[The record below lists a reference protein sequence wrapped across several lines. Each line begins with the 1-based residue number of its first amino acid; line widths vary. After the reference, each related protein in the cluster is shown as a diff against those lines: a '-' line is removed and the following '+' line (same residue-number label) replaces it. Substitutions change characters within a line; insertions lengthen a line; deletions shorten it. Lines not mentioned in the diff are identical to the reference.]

1 MACDVEFLQ
10 AGTEEPRKQNCGVN
24 LRRRAHQQLGGVSMG
39 TTIEANTLRSD
50 EALS

>member
-10 AGTEEPRKQNCGVN
+10 AGTEEPRKQNCDVN

-39 TTIEANTLRSD
+39 TTIEASTLRSD